1 MLTKLKSF
9 MQKKQVKNQ
18 KRQGFTLVELMV
30 AMAIVILL
38 GGASFFAYGHV
49 QQMRKMA
56 QVSTEM
62 DAIASACLTYEALN
76 TEGKLPGTLKDLET
90 GLDAEHSIDGVA
102 HENLIQGSTVK
113 SSGEGATAKSAIKDP
128 WGNDYGYSSTART
141 IDCTPKK
148 ADNTDGTK
156 ITKHI

>member
-56 QVSTEM
+56 
-62 DAIASACLTYEALN
+62 
-76 TEGKLPGTLKDLET
+76 
-90 GLDAEHSIDGVA
+90 
-102 HENLIQGSTVK
+102 
-113 SSGEGATAKSAIKDP
+113 
-128 WGNDYGYSSTART
+128 
-141 IDCTPKK
+141 
-148 ADNTDGTK
+148 
-156 ITKHI
+156 

>member
-9 MQKKQVKNQ
+9 MNKKLVKNQ

-30 AMAIVILL
+30 SMAIVILL

-62 DAIASACLTYEALN
+62 DAIASACLTYESLN
-76 TEGKLPGTLKDLET
+76 VEGELPASLADLET
-90 GLDAEHSIDGVA
+90 GLDKDHSIDGVA
-102 HENLIQGSTVK
+102 HKNLIQGSTVK
-113 SSGEGATAKSAIKDP
+113 TTGTGDTAKSGINDP
-128 WGNDYGYSSTART
+128 WGNAYGYSNTDRT
-141 IDCTPKK
+141 ISCTPKNS
-148 ADNTDGTK
+148 DNSDGTT

>member
-9 MQKKQVKNQ
+9 RQKKQVKNQ

-49 QQMRKMA
+49 QQVRKMA

-62 DAIASACLTYEALN
+62 DALANACLTYEALN
-76 TEGKLPGTLKDLET
+76 VDGGLPDSLGDLVT
-90 GLDAEHSIDGVA
+90 GLTKTQSIDGVA
-102 HENLIQGSTVK
+102 HTNLIKSSTVK
-113 SSGEGATAKSAIKDP
+113 TSGQ
-128 WGNDYGYSSTART
+128 GY
-141 IDCTPKK
+141 
-148 ADNTDGTK
+148 
-156 ITKHI
+156 